1 VEKNGYENYRAEPG
15 GNQKAGG
22 NGDAVKKR
30 VDAEAEEYR
39 APGVS
44 VLEFFVMSFFAK
56 MEMRRD
62 GVFEKMDEKETD
74 QNVKEGALAREADGF
89 GKNFDEDDSQH
100 VAGAE
105 REEILQILARPLFA
119 HDEIAAEEVAGGGHQ
134 AEDARKDRAQDFCAA
149 QLWNKECQV
158 SGSKNRVGELY
169 GFRRRLSVLQ
179 AREQSRA
186 I

>member
-1 VEKNGYENYRAEPG
+1 MEKNGYENYSTEPC
-15 GNQKAGG
+15 GNQKASGDG
-22 NGDAVKKR
+22 NSVKKR
-30 VDAEAEEYR
+30 VNAEAEENGT
-39 APGVS
+39 PGMPVF
-44 VLEFFVMSFFAK
+44 EFFVVGFFAK
-56 MEMRRD
+56 MEMWRD
-62 GVFEKMDEKETD
+62 GVFEKMNEKETD
-74 QNVKEGALAREADGF
+74 QNVEKGTLPGEADGF
-89 GKNFDEDDSQH
+89 RKNFNKDDGKH

-149 QLWNKECQV
+149 HLWNKECQV

>member
-1 VEKNGYENYRAEPG
+1 MKLALEDASEGNAEEGGPAEDGGGSDGVLPGLSAGQNHGSYREAFRKLVEKNGYENYRAEPG

-105 REEILQILARPLFA
+105 REEILQVLTRPFFA
-119 HDEIAAEEVAGGGHQ
+119 DYEIAAEQISGGSDD
-134 AEDARKDRAQDFCAA
+134 AE
-149 QLWNKECQV
+149 E
-158 SGSKNRVGELY
+158 GG
-169 GFRRRLSVLQ
+169 
-179 AREQSRA
+179 
-186 I
+186 